1 MVVIN
6 PIYSIHFLLKSGV
19 RNICEFL
26 KRISKNKKDKRKSKK
41 EKYPA
46 WPYPAAPLFRFFTLL
61 LLYLLPGR
69 LHLVRGYSAHT
80 EHRFWCCGSSH
91 PRPGSPSLHLFP
103 DARPPCI
110 ARRAPCARS
119 SPSAPRVW
127 VPARAWSLLAVRRC
141 SMAGSLSLAPGFSAT
156 RARFPL
162 SSLHFSSAVAP
173 WFSARPWRSRFP
185 DLLLAWPRRAP
196 SRAGVSS
203 LLGFR
208 RAHELP
214 YALVL

>member
-6 PIYSIHFLLKSGV
+6 PIYSIHFSLKSGV

-26 KRISKNKKDKRKSKK
+26 KTKKIKKIKKGKISRRALSRR
-41 EKYPA
+41 P
-46 WPYPAAPLFRFFTLL
+46 PVQIFHAASLL

-69 LHLVRGYSAHT
+69 LRLVRGSSAHT